1 MMGGFGSGYGNSM
14 MNGGWLG
21 GVLMLLFGALVIAG
35 IVVLI
40 VWAVRQSS
48 GHATTGGAH
57 PPTAAGHDEAVAIA
71 RKRFASGEI
80 TREQYDELMQALG
93 S

>member
-1 MMGGFGSGYGNSM
+1 M

-21 GVLMLLFGALVIAG
+21 GLLMLLFGALVVAG

-48 GHATTGGAH
+48 GHTAAGGSA
-57 PPTAAGHDEAVAIA
+57 PPSGVAGHDEAIAIA
-71 RKRFASGEI
+71 KRRLASGEI
-80 TREQYDELMQALG
+80 TKEQYGDIVKVLG
-93 S
+93 